1 MVKVHD
7 QEGYRVMVHG
17 ATLHGAQAIGED
29 AWRPSTYY
37 APETPIGQVFAAHN
51 RPGRVGALGLGAGSV
66 ACYAWPGQQYTFYEI
81 DPIVAR
87 LASDGE
93 TFTFLSECTP
103 DADIVL
109 GDGRLT
115 LAEEPEAVFDIL
127 LIDAFSSDSVP
138 AHLMTREAVSL
149 YLCRAK
155 EDGVVLLHVSN
166 RYLALETVVGR
177 VAGELG
183 MPARTQ
189 YFTHPVGGNRVQS
202 SAVVALAHN
211 DLALAP
217 LDATGAWS
225 VLESDGGRAWTDD
238 YSNIPGAIWDRL
250 VGKKR

>member
-1 MVKVHD
+1 ME
-7 QEGYRVMVHG
+7 Q
-17 ATLHGAQAIGED
+17 AQAKI
-29 AWRPSTYY
+29 AKP
-37 APETPIGQVFAAHN
+37 F
-51 RPGRVGALGLGAGSV
+51 
-66 ACYAWPGQQYTFYEI
+66 
-81 DPIVAR
+81 
-87 LASDGE
+87 
-93 TFTFLSECTP
+93 TP
-103 DADIVL
+103 DAIVYCKSNYIFL
-109 GDGRLT
+109 NN
-115 LAEEPEAVFDIL
+115 EEPEAVFDIL

-138 AHLMTREAVSL
+138 ADLMTREAVSL

-155 EDGVVLLHVSN
+155 EDGGVLLHVSN

-189 YFTHPVGGNRVQS
+189 YFTHPVGGYRVQS

-211 DLALAP
+211 DPALAP

-225 VLESDGGRAWTDD
+225 VLERDGGRAWTDD